1 MTGYELGDWN
11 VIPGTASVA
20 FLITLFRIDLSLHHY
35 NVFLFISLVSVL
47 RIFNYVFPLFC
58 LSTFSL
64 YTFDTRKLKQ
74 PLKVHMDHV
83 SAVTAIDYSPTGKEF
98 VSGGY
103 DKSVRIFE
111 HGKVKSNN
119 LILMYYLT
127 IHMINAMS
135 VNKPVKIKE

>member
-1 MTGYELGDWN
+1 
-11 VIPGTASVA
+11 
-20 FLITLFRIDLSLHHY
+20 
-35 NVFLFISLVSVL
+35 
-47 RIFNYVFPLFC
+47 
-58 LSTFSL
+58 
-64 YTFDTRKLKQ
+64 
-74 PLKVHMDHV
+74 MDHV